1 LQFVKSHGC
10 GNDFVLIEDLGDRLR
25 PATEVVRAMC
35 DRHFGVGADGLIRI
49 APASDADFFM
59 DYYNADGEVAEMCG
73 NGIRCLA
80 KYVADRGLVGGDKL
94 RVGTR
99 AGVKDLELERGPGGD
114 VVRVRVDMGDPILDR
129 NRIPLSGAGKDALRE
144 RITVDEYEFVASC
157 VSMGNPHAVLF
168 VTDLDDVPLHYLGPT
183 IETLPLFPAKTNVE
197 FVQVLNPKEVRAR
210 VWERGVGETL
220 ACGTG
225 ACAIGVAGHL
235 RGFTE
240 RTSQVHLPGGT
251 LDIEW
256 TSEGR
261 VMMTGGA
268 EEVFRG
274 TLDPRF
280 ETAMLAAAN
289 AAAASEAAEAAAE
302 AATDAQTEEA
312 E

>member
-10 GNDFVLIEDLGDRLR
+10 GNDFVLIEDLGDRMR
-25 PATEVVRAMC
+25 PAAAIVRAMC

-49 APASDADFFM
+49 APAPDADFFM

-99 AGVKDLELERGPGGD
+99 AGVKDLELARGPGGD
-114 VVRVRVDMGDPILDR
+114 VVRVRVDMGDPIFER
-129 NRIPLSGAGKDALRE
+129 SKIPLDGPGKDALRE

-168 VTDLDDVPLHYLGPT
+168 VTDLDDVPFNYLGPT
-183 IETLPLFPAKTNVE
+183 IEAMPLFPAKTNVE

-225 ACAIGVAGHL
+225 ACAIAVAGHL
-235 RGFTE
+235 RGFVE
-240 RTSQVHLPGGT
+240 RSCQIHLPGGT

-261 VMMTGGA
+261 VLLTGPA
-268 EEVFRG
+268 DEVFRG
-274 TLDPRF
+274 NLDPRF
-280 ETAMLAAAN
+280 ETAMLAAASAEEN
-289 AAAASEAAEAAAE
+289 GAEAPALEAAE
-302 AATDAQTEEA
+302 
-312 E
+312 